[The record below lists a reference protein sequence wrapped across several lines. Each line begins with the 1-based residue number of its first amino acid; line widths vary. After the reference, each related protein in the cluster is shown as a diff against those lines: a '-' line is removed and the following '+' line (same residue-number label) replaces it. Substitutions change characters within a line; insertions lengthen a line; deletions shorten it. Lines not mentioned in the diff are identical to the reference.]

1 MMSSAQV
8 AGYRDVVHIK
18 KNITLDLLTG
28 PPRPGPPPQGP
39 HPQGPQQRPPPG
51 MVSTDHV
58 QLHVWLLFY
67 RVICIEQ
74 KPR

>member
-1 MMSSAQV
+1 MLNFV
-8 AGYRDVVHIK
+8 
-18 KNITLDLLTG
+18 TG

-58 QLHVWLLFY
+58 QLHVWLLFC
-67 RVICIEQ
+67 RVIYIEQ